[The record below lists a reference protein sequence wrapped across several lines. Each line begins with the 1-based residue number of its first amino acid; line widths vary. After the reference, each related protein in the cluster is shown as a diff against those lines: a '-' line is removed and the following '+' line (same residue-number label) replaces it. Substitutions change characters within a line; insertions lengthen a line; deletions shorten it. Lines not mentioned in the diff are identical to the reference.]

1 MLARRRPSHS
11 RERQLNEEGI
21 IHAQV
26 SIETLGHCAMK
37 ENGFLDDGT
46 STVVKVLELLA
57 QKRQMQLQT
66 VKNNSLVDWSDGRLE
81 GGDV

>member
-46 STVVKVLELLA
+46 VVKVLGLLA
-57 QKRQMQLQT
+57 QERQMQLQT
-66 VKNNSLVDWSDGRLE
+66 VKNNSSWTLLRR
-81 GGDV
+81 